1 MVVSYLVGPRLAS
14 SPNLPLFFVVK
25 IMTMST
31 DDFLA
36 IMSFYIL
43 YTHDDDEVEVEV
55 DGNDGGNVGAGRGL
69 PGNDVHLHPLHSLDH
84 PCSCPWDKGEH
95 RLKALCHN

>member
-1 MVVSYLVGPRLAS
+1 MVVSYLVGPRLAA

-25 IMTMST
+25 IMATST
-31 DDFLA
+31 NDFLA

-43 YTHDDDEVEVEV
+43 YTHDDNEVEVEV
-55 DGNDGGNVGAGRGL
+55 DGGNVGAGRGL
-69 PGNDVHLHPLHSLDH
+69 PGNDVHLHPIHSLAH

>member
-31 DDFLA
+31 NDFLA

-69 PGNDVHLHPLHSLDH
+69 PGNDVHLHPIHSLAH
-84 PCSCPWDKGEH
+84 PCSCPWDKGGSCQ
-95 RLKALCHN
+95 CHN